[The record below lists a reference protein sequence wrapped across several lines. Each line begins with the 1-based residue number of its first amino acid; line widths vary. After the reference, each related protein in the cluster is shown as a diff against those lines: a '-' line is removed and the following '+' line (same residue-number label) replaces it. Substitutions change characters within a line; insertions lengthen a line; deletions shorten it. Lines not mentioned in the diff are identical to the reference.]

1 MKVKQN
7 DIARLKQKNSL
18 PPCILLYGQ
27 DQGMLLRESQAI
39 RLLVLGDGAEEG
51 FDGESFQ
58 GGEFNEERF
67 LTACRAF
74 PFFATKRLVHIKE
87 VDQLN
92 ASGRKTVNDYCKKP
106 SQSTVLLMT
115 GGNLPANNLIRKTCE
130 LDKIHWSVA
139 YFPLEA
145 NNLKVWLKN
154 HLAQSGFEVEADA
167 LRFLAGRLDGDTLSA
182 EAEMEKLMLFMG
194 NQRQIGLDEC
204 LAMVGETR
212 VHSGFGLMDALFSGH
227 RREALGILDRLLA
240 AGEDPLL
247 LLGLLTS
254 RLRRFIQAQ
263 TLLAAGEDQQAVA
276 KKLNV
281 FWKENDAFFSQC
293 RQFKESY
300 LAQGLLDCLEA
311 DTFLKS
317 GGETDRVLAGLVMR
331 IAMRHSKTH

>member
-7 DIARLKQKNSL
+7 DIARLKQKNPL

-39 RLLVLGDGAEEG
+39 RLLVLGEGAEEG

-58 GGEFNEERF
+58 GGELNEERF

-74 PFFATKRLVHIKE
+74 PFFSAKRLVHIKD

-115 GGNLPANNLIRKTCE
+115 GGTLPANNLIRKTCE

-167 LRFLAGRLDGDTLSA
+167 LRFLAGR
-182 EAEMEKLMLFMG
+182 
-194 NQRQIGLDEC
+194 
-204 LAMVGETR
+204 
-212 VHSGFGLMDALFSGH
+212 
-227 RREALGILDRLLA
+227 
-240 AGEDPLL
+240 
-247 LLGLLTS
+247 
-254 RLRRFIQAQ
+254 
-263 TLLAAGEDQQAVA
+263 
-276 KKLNV
+276 
-281 FWKENDAFFSQC
+281 
-293 RQFKESY
+293 
-300 LAQGLLDCLEA
+300 
-311 DTFLKS
+311 
-317 GGETDRVLAGLVMR
+317 
-331 IAMRHSKTH
+331 